1 MSAADEMEKKVT
13 AVEEKLIQV
22 KMKSSEGNLVY
33 PNQLNEEFYTYSR
46 VIEADAAPTESQLE
60 VYRLM
65 DQRLQDQL
73 NSWTQI
79 KSEDVPKVNALIK
92 AADLPA
98 ITVSTTALAATA
110 SPSIAPA
117 PRDSTVPSLSPP
129 RQLEATP
136 ATPAPTAHIPPESTG
151 QTMTA
156 DGFSLPTEST
166 EETPAAPSSPSA
178 SPPN

>member
-1 MSAADEMEKKVT
+1 MSRRFLALFAIIWAPLLLWWAALLPGGISNDT
-13 AVEEKLIQV
+13 L
-22 KMKSSEGNLVY
+22 
-33 PNQLNEEFYTYSR
+33 
-46 VIEADAAPTESQLE
+46 D
-60 VYRLM
+60 
-65 DQRLQDQL
+65 
-73 NSWTQI
+73 SWTQI
-79 KSEDVPKVNALIK
+79 KSEDVPKVNASIK

-98 ITVSTTALAATA
+98 ITVSTTAPAATA

-117 PRDSTVPSLSPP
+117 SRDSTVPSLSPP